1 MPEIRFL
8 ARLAALGYFL
18 GSAFLLCRIQQGE
31 RTPQELLEQPP
42 CPGIAP
48 RNAAREGRKLCRPRR
63 WRMSQILLD
72 SHFHLP
78 LSLQV
83 QTRNIRCL
91 PDVLVINC
99 EVNSSKEAD
108 FWKTQAEVGDTL

>member
-1 MPEIRFL
+1 ML
-8 ARLAALGYFL
+8 
-18 GSAFLLCRIQQGE
+18 
-31 RTPQELLEQPP
+31 
-42 CPGIAP
+42 PG
-48 RNAAREGRKLCRPRR
+48 
-63 WRMSQILLD
+63 
-72 SHFHLP
+72 FHLL

-108 FWKTQAEVGDTL
+108 FWKTQAEVGETLWGRSRLVPPAHGLCCVPSSAELFSP